1 MFGGRGTTSI
11 LAVRDAPGTKA
22 SRTRKIRKRER
33 CNLYRVGSVPKRPCR
48 CFSGVVYFSRQGFVA
63 PRTRPCA
70 SAVPHCLKLS
80 KARQRREGH
89 RLTRQSAS
97 PLRTHPAEA
106 RTPTQRLRPDFTPGS
121 GTPRPDPLRQD
132 GQRWL
137 LLLGR
142 THRNYSNQL
151 PRPPLACL
159 PRPAR
164 LLPRKPQ
171 KDSRPCC
178 PRHLLAHLGAPLCRP
193 HSTTCPPLLE
203 TARN

>member
-1 MFGGRGTTSI
+1 MSLFFGGRLFLSSGLRCSPH
-11 LAVRDAPGTKA
+11 AP
-22 SRTRKIRKRER
+22 
-33 CNLYRVGSVPKRPCR
+33 
-48 CFSGVVYFSRQGFVA
+48 
-63 PRTRPCA
+63 PRLRGPA
-70 SAVPHCLKLS
+70 CLKPS
-80 KARQRREGH
+80 KARQRRAGH
-89 RLTRQSAS
+89 RLTPQSAS
-97 PLRTHPAEA
+97 SLRTHPAEA

-132 GQRWL
+132 GQRWH

-151 PRPPLACL
+151 PRPPPLACL

-171 KDSRPCC
+171 KDSRPRC
-178 PRHLLAHLGAPLCRP
+178 PCHLLAHLGAPLCRP

-203 TARN
+203 TAHN